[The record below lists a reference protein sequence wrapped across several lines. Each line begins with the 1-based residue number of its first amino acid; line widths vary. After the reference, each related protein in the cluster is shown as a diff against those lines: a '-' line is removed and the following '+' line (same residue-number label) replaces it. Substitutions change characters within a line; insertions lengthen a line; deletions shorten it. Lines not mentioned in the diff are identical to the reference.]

1 MGLFYY
7 LQHCSSCIIGVP
19 VSCHYR
25 QLVLKVVPSLN
36 MSTVDSLLLW
46 CAFLLYTAADEG
58 GSTSQPEVSFA
69 ILTANENEKK
79 AVMAFLGLGDVRLDT
94 SKLKRAKGCNY
105 SSATTLTHGSVKEF
119 EGLRDLDYSVFTVT
133 VDEAQIAGVHTH
145 CDSYGP
151 WGAFEQTKELLKTA
165 KKKQWPLKV
174 IFVVGCCGVS
184 ISEEKKAEK
193 TTWCGTVLVAEEVN
207 SYLHT
212 GKFEPTGG
220 ADTSSIQFRE
230 RHYKV
235 TRAWPGALLGV
246 DKETSLICDYN
257 EVEVKKAVY
266 LSGPLV
272 IKEQLFA
279 DKYRSGG
286 IAGVEME
293 VLGVIQAV
301 EAIHDYVGTDK
312 EDYPAIVLA
321 KGISD
326 YTVGKK
332 EDTICKFFGDDTDPV
347 DDDSRQMYATLQSIA
362 LVMRCVQKQKNLF
375 LTGK

>member
-1 MGLFYY
+1 
-7 LQHCSSCIIGVP
+7 
-19 VSCHYR
+19 
-25 QLVLKVVPSLN
+25 
-36 MSTVDSLLLW
+36 
-46 CAFLLYTAADEG
+46 
-58 GSTSQPEVSFA
+58 
-69 ILTANENEKK
+69 
-79 AVMAFLGLGDVRLDT
+79 MAFLGLGDVRLDT
-94 SKLKRAKGCNY
+94 RKLEFARGVTY
-105 SSATTLTHGSVKEF
+105 SSATALKQGSVEELEK
-119 EGLRDLDYSVFTVT
+119 LRDLNFSLFTVKAN
-133 VDEAQIAGVHTH
+133 DDKIAGVHSH

-151 WGAFEQTKELLKTA
+151 WGAFEQTVVLLKTA
-165 KKKQWPLKV
+165 KKKKWPLKV
-174 IFVVGCCGVS
+174 IFVVGCCGAS
-184 ISEEKKAEK
+184 ISEEKKKEK
-193 TTWCGTVLVAEEVN
+193 TTWCGTVLVANEVN

-212 GKFEPTGG
+212 GKLQPPDG
-220 ADTSSIQFRE
+220 AAMSDIQCKPK
-230 RHYKV
+230 HYPVSPK
-235 TRAWPGALLGV
+235 WPGALLSEKTCREADFKTV
-246 DKETSLICDYN
+246 
-257 EVEVKKAVY
+257 EVERVLY

-272 IKEQLFA
+272 IENELFSE
-279 DKYRSGG
+279 KYRCPRD

-332 EDTICKFFGDDTDPV
+332 EDAICKFFGDDTDTV